1 MIFRDTRCKNDILTY
16 PPWKRRVANPAGDW
30 RDLERHLGT
39 FCSLTL
45 RIQGELGPLYFFPT
59 LPGISSG
66 MLDMII
72 FWSMA
77 TNIHTGRGW
86 GIPGRRWWQ
95 DWNWKMIN
103 PIDIPMVCINNCTE
117 VKAVGFGW
125 VWHLTGI
132 SRWKQG
138 SARMEDT
145 VKPAAVP
152 GKKKQDPPMNPDAD
166 T

>member
-1 MIFRDTRCKNDILTY
+1 MIY
-16 PPWKRRVANPAGDW
+16 WHPPWKRRVANPAGDW
-30 RDLERHLGT
+30 RDPERHLGT

-45 RIQGELGPLYFFPT
+45 RIQGELGPLYFFST

-86 GIPGRRWWQ
+86 GIPWRRWWQ

-103 PIDIPMVCINNCTE
+103 PTDIPMVCINNCTK

-125 VWHLTGI
+125 VWHIDRDFQMKTRFCKNGRHSQACSS
-132 SRWKQG
+132 SRQ
-138 SARMEDT
+138 
-145 VKPAAVP
+145 
-152 GKKKQDPPMNPDAD
+152 KKQDPPTNPGAG